1 MNRILG
7 TALTGLALCAL
18 LLGGAA
24 TSVAAPDDGDLKKA
38 RKALKRNVKK
48 LAKIQKFLAQQD
60 QAARE
65 SGNAEVR
72 DKAEQAIDAVCEE
85 QLGDVLDAI
94 GAADEA
100 DAAEALVEFGVFI
113 PHDNGY
119 ERVVRTLRRFQ
130 DDDALE
136 YMAGV
141 LAGDLG
147 DEKKK
152 KRRRRR
158 GDDEAWKAQV
168 LVADVFHELEHP
180 STIEPLALQIS
191 KGTLPS
197 VVNACVA
204 AAEYKADHRIVS
216 ALIEL
221 LGRVEKV
228 GGWEYHNVRQRL
240 TLLTGEDFFTQE
252 KWQGWWSANGG
263 EGWDP
268 SKKGEAREAATRERG
283 PAEEIPS
290 FFGSEIAS
298 NRLVF
303 VIDTSGSMEMT
314 DRPADFEGDD
324 EQYAALNPDDPKIK
338 ATQRIE
344 RAKAAAIAAIE
355 KLGPT
360 QSFNVIGFAETN
372 KMWKPAVVPATPENK
387 KAAIEF
393 CRGLVEDGGTYTGE
407 ALAAAFA
414 DPAIDTIYLLSD
426 GAPMKKV
433 GNPGEQQKQFAEEEI
448 RKVLYMVRE
457 LNRFRRVKINTFG
470 MDGPGVY
477 HKKWGPRPVTLPT
490 EPEFLAPLQQ
500 FLRDLASMTGGTN
513 KSI

>member
-7 TALTGLALCAL
+7 TALTGLVLCVL
-18 LLGGAA
+18 LAGGAG
-24 TSVAAPDDGDLKKA
+24 TSAAAPDDDVKKA
-38 RKALKRNVKK
+38 RKELKKNLKK

-65 SGNAEVR
+65 SGNAAVR
-72 DKAEQAIDAVCEE
+72 DKAAEAIDQLCQE
-85 QLGDVLDAI
+85 QLGDVLDEI
-94 GAADEA
+94 GAADDA
-100 DAAEALVEFGVFI
+100 DAAEALVEFGVFV
-113 PHDNGY
+113 PHDGSY
-119 ERVVRTLRRFQ
+119 ERIVRTLRRFR
-130 DDDALE
+130 DDGAVD
-136 YMAGV
+136 YMAGTLAAD
-141 LAGDLG
+141 LAGG
-147 DEKKK
+147 KGK
-152 KRRRRR
+152 KRRKK
-158 GDDEAWKAQV
+158 GDDAAWKAQV

-180 STIEPLALQIS
+180 GAIEPLALQIS
-191 KGTLPS
+191 KGTLPA

-204 AAEYKADHRIVS
+204 AAEYKEDHRIVS

-240 TLLTGEDFFTQE
+240 TQLTGQDFFTQE
-252 KWQGWWSANGG
+252 KWKGWWGANGG
-263 EGWDP
+263 EAWDP
-268 SKKGEAREAATRERG
+268 SKKGEAKEAATRERG
-283 PAEEIPS
+283 PAEQIPS
-290 FFGSEIAS
+290 FFGSEIES

-314 DRPADFEGDD
+314 DRPEDFEGDD
-324 EQYAALNPDDPKIK
+324 EKYAALNPDDPKIK

-372 KMWKPAVVPATPENK
+372 KLWKPAVVPATPENK

-393 CRGLVEDGGTYTGE
+393 CRGLVEDGGTHTGE
-407 ALAAAFA
+407 AIAAAFA

-470 MDGPGVY
+470 MDGAGVY

-500 FLRDLASMTGGTN
+500 FLRDLASMTGGIY